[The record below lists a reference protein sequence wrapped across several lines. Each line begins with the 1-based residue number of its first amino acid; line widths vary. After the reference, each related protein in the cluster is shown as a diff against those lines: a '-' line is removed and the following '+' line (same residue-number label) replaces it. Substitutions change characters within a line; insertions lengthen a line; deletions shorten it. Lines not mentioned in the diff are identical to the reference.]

1 FLEFGT
7 QPDLSSAL
15 AVLLAG
21 GTEHV
26 EDRGFPMQSMLATKI
41 FTSYLARCERAGLN
55 RIDRTQLPL
64 EALGIDLNQFDKSG
78 V

>member
-1 FLEFGT
+1 
-7 QPDLSSAL
+7 
-15 AVLLAG
+15 
-21 GTEHV
+21 
-26 EDRGFPMQSMLATKI
+26 MQSMLATKI

-64 EALGIDLNQFDKSG
+64 EALGIDLDQFDKSG